1 MLCTL
6 TKRDNGIVNASPRTT
21 YAKSLFRI
29 PPKSLFT
36 MKWLLRP
43 GNKPPFIAL
52 KKVGPVKPCHA
63 NSVIST
69 YLKARY
75 GKV

>member
-1 MLCTL
+1 
-6 TKRDNGIVNASPRTT
+6 
-21 YAKSLFRI
+21 
-29 PPKSLFT
+29 

-52 KKVGPVKPCHA
+52 KKVGHVKPCHA